1 MTIEDGLDP
10 FIRRARYDILAT
22 PLYIRKRVIYDYELL
37 YIKAGTPI
45 ITIGETIYH
54 ARKGDVFLL
63 HPGVPHII
71 DIPEKGIFTQPH
83 VHFDLRHYSDCR
95 DVTVNFRPLEEMTEA
110 EKHQIRPDIFR
121 QIYPSFPDC
130 IHLKDTQRFELAL
143 FDLIQC
149 FEADL
154 PMRDMQ
160 LRWMFDRVLC
170 QLLEEWRY
178 KIAEEKGDNFALLE
192 QMHLYLEHNMDRPVS
207 LQTIGQ
213 IFHMNSTYLGRIF
226 KQHYGMSPIHCH
238 REMRISRG
246 KDLLRYTDV
255 SVTNIAVRLGYNG
268 VNEFSRAF
276 KQATGVSPMQYR
288 RTYGEEINAE

>member
-192 QMHLYLEHNMDRPVS
+192 QMHLYLEHNMDRPADNRADLS
-207 LQTIGQ
+207 YEFHLPGADLQAA
-213 IFHMNSTYLGRIF
+213 
-226 KQHYGMSPIHCH
+226 
-238 REMRISRG
+238 
-246 KDLLRYTDV
+246 LRYVADPLPPG
-255 SVTNIAVRLGYNG
+255 NAHQPGKGPAALHRRIRH
-268 VNEFSRAF
+268 EHCR
-276 KQATGVSPMQYR
+276 QAGIQR
-288 RTYGEEINAE
+288 RE